1 MGIFH
6 LLKEAI
12 RKDDLLKKYQM
23 PFVIAAETAGEIQC
37 LMELLKDE
45 DIQLTIVDGFEFGD
59 AIEELKEKKVGII
72 FGNFSNLSQISKHE
86 IDLSRLKELVEN
98 GNRIAFT
105 NTCKGASEGREV
117 FIWSAIEVYRA
128 GIDAEDVVKMMT
140 IQPAEML
147 GVADRIGSIEVGK
160 DADIT
165 IYSDHPVKSYA
176 AHVQFCMINGKVV
189 LS

>member
-1 MGIFH
+1 MGINQTY
-6 LLKEAI
+6 A
-12 RKDDLLKKYQM
+12 
-23 PFVIAAETAGEIQC
+23 V
-37 LMELLKDE
+37 
-45 DIQLTIVDGFEFGD
+45 FGLGRYGRSV
-59 AIEELKEKKVGII
+59 A
-72 FGNFSNLSQISKHE
+72 
-86 IDLSRLKELVEN
+86 KELVEN

-105 NTCKGASEGREV
+105 NTCKGDSEGREV

-147 GVADRIGSIEVGK
+147 GVADQIGSIEVGK

>member
-1 MGIFH
+1 M
-6 LLKEAI
+6 
-12 RKDDLLKKYQM
+12 DLNLAM
-23 PFVIAAETAGEIQC
+23 R
-37 LMELLKDE
+37 L
-45 DIQLTIVDGFEFGD
+45 
-59 AIEELKEKKVGII
+59 KKVGII

-147 GVADRIGSIEVGK
+147 GVADQIGSIEVGK